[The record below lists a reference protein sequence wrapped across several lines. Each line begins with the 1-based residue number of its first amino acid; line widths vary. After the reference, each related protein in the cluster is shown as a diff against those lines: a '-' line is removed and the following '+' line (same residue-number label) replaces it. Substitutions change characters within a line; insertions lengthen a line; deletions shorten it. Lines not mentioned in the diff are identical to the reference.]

1 MACINLVYF
10 PMNKASF
17 FTNDVLQAIETLQ
30 AGGLVGLP
38 TETVYG
44 LAADASNPQAVARI
58 FAFKARPSQHP
69 LILHVANDG
78 VSWTRYGVVDHPVIE
93 ALASAFWAGAMTLIL
108 KKTDAVS
115 PLVTGGK
122 DTVGLRVPEHPIAEA
137 LLRQCGFALAAPS
150 ANRFGQISP
159 TTAEH
164 VWQSFHDSPLLGT
177 FPFTILEGGA
187 SAVGLESTIVD
198 CSEIDEQG
206 IVILR
211 LGQVT
216 QDAIETVAKAYDVAV
231 SVKDCHAE
239 ETEHTV
245 ASGTYARH
253 YAPNTPSQLVHVGD
267 FEEILW
273 EKALKQDKPLGVLAF
288 HEKPDSLQTPTHWVE
303 ASNTPAVYAQRL
315 YAHLR
320 HLDGLG
326 CGEILIEAP
335 PEQAAWRAV
344 LDRLK
349 RATHL

>member
-1 MACINLVYF
+1 
-10 PMNKASF
+10 MNKASF
-17 FTNDVLQAIETLQ
+17 FSTDIAQAIETIH

-44 LAADASNPQAVARI
+44 LAADASNPEAVARI
-58 FAFKARPSQHP
+58 FAFKERPSQHP

-78 VSWTRYGVVDHPVIE
+78 ESWKRYGVVDHPVIE

-115 PLVTGGK
+115 PLLTGGK
-122 DTVGLRVPEHPIAEA
+122 NTVGLRVPQHPVAEA
-137 LLRQCGFALAAPS
+137 VLRESGLALAAPS

-177 FPFTILEGGA
+177 FPFTILDGGA
-187 SAVGLESTIVD
+187 STVGIESTIVD
-198 CSEIDEQG
+198 ASNIDEQG

-216 QDAIETVAKAYDVAV
+216 QDAIEAVAKAYEVAV
-231 SVKDCHAE
+231 SVKAHYVEDDQN
-239 ETEHTV
+239 TV
-245 ASGTYARH
+245 AAGSYARH

-267 FEEILW
+267 FEELLW
-273 EKALKQDKPLGVLAF
+273 EKALNSEKPLGVLAF
-288 HEKPDSLQTPTHWVE
+288 HEKPDSLQASVHAPVHWVE
-303 ASNTPAVYAQRL
+303 ASNTPSVYAQTL

-320 HLDGLG
+320 DLDALG
-326 CGEILIEAP
+326 CSELLIEAP

-344 LDRLK
+344 LDRLR
-349 RATHL
+349 RATHA

>member
-1 MACINLVYF
+1 
-10 PMNKASF
+10 MNRDELIS
-17 FTNDVLQAIETLQ
+17 TDMPQAIDTLK

-44 LAADASNPQAVARI
+44 LAADASNPEAVARI
-58 FAFKARPSQHP
+58 FAFKERPSQHP
-69 LILHVANDG
+69 LILHVANDD
-78 VSWTRYGVVDHPVIE
+78 VSWKRYGVVDHPVID
-93 ALASAFWAGAMTLIL
+93 ALAAAFWAGAMTLIL

-122 DTVGLRVPEHPIAEA
+122 STVGLRVPEHPVAEA
-137 LLRQCGFALAAPS
+137 VLRESGLALAAPS

-164 VWQSFHDSPLLGT
+164 VWQSFHDSPLLGS
-177 FPFTILEGGA
+177 FSFTILDGGA
-187 SAVGLESTIVD
+187 STVGIESTIVD
-198 CSEIDEQG
+198 ASDIERRG

-211 LGQVT
+211 LGQIT
-216 QDAIETVAKAYDVAV
+216 QDAIEAVAKAYDVAV
-231 SVKDCHAE
+231 SVKHHYAE
-239 ETEHTV
+239 ETENTV

-253 YAPNTPSQLVHVGD
+253 YAPNTPSHLVHVGD

-273 EKALKQDKPLGVLAF
+273 EKALKGEKPLGILAF
-288 HEKPDSLQTPTHWVE
+288 HEKPDSLQAPTYWVE
-303 ASNTPAVYAQRL
+303 ASNTPSIYAQSL

-320 HLDGLG
+320 HLDGLD

-335 PEQAAWRAV
+335 PEQVEWLAI

-349 RATHL
+349 RATHA